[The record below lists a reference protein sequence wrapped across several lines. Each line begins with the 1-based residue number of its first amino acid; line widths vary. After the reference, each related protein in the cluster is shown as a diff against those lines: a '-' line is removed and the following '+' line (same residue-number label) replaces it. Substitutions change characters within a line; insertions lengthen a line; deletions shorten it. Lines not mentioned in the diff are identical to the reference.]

1 MLPFRI
7 RSIVTWT
14 ATAVTD
20 IAILILVDVTAT
32 SPRLGSRT
40 YPESLPRPMVLAA
53 LALVHKTTAVFR
65 SVRQSNISAGASL
78 TMRLILDVT
87 TEPTVT

>member
-1 MLPFRI
+1 
-7 RSIVTWT
+7 
-14 ATAVTD
+14 
-20 IAILILVDVTAT
+20 
-32 SPRLGSRT
+32 
-40 YPESLPRPMVLAA
+40 MVLAA
-53 LALVHKTTAVFR
+53 LALVHKTPAVFR

>member
-14 ATAVTD
+14 ATAVPD

-32 SPRLGSRT
+32 SPRSRT
-40 YPESLPRPMVLAA
+40 YPESLPRPVVLAA
-53 LALVHKTTAVFR
+53 LALVHKTPAVFR